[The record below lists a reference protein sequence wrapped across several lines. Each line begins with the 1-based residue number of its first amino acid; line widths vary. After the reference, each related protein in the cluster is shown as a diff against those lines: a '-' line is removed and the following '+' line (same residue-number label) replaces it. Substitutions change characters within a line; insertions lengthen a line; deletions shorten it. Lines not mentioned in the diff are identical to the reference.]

1 MEIDSIGIIFNEIEL
16 ASMGVIALLII

>member
-1 MEIDSIGIIFNEIEL
+1 MEIDSIGILFNEIEL